1 MALALNVCERRR
13 FNKLSISTENN
24 IAQNTLWLHCS
35 ISHSRGKT
43 KFPMFFKIIAFLVHN
58 KNWNECI
65 IIRLQVEQSIY
76 LTASCNVTMPS
87 SLHQNLQ
94 LFWNKNGQIRQ
105 WHKQNTACGLSH
117 LGFRQYTWWIVDDK
131 TNRLLCTTVVW
142 QRKDLGYL
150 LFGLRLRMH
159 TLPIV
164 FWNILWRKLATPMLQ
179 IARGKSRYTQWTI
192 WSVKH
197 IHCDSQI
204 SRFEPWIAIVGLSN
218 PSQMRWPRET
228 YVGTRRS
235 VIHSSVTPFIVW
247 LEVCVRSLSLFSFL
261 QCKGKVVISSYADT
275 TLWWVWGWL
284 KQ

>member
-1 MALALNVCERRR
+1 
-13 FNKLSISTENN
+13 
-24 IAQNTLWLHCS
+24 
-35 ISHSRGKT
+35 
-43 KFPMFFKIIAFLVHN
+43 
-58 KNWNECI
+58 
-65 IIRLQVEQSIY
+65 
-76 LTASCNVTMPS
+76 
-87 SLHQNLQ
+87 
-94 LFWNKNGQIRQ
+94 
-105 WHKQNTACGLSH
+105 
-117 LGFRQYTWWIVDDK
+117 
-131 TNRLLCTTVVW
+131 
-142 QRKDLGYL
+142 
-150 LFGLRLRMH
+150 MH

-247 LEVCVRSLSLFSFL
+247 LVHRCVCSRCRSFPFCSVRKRLSFRVTLTRRYGECEVGLSSSDRTTVW
-261 QCKGKVVISSYADT
+261 GVATAATHSAHASTVVLAVENIRRSSYE
-275 TLWWVWGWL
+275 
-284 KQ
+284 